1 MNQAA
6 VPFALDVRGL
16 TFSYDSTPV
25 LRVERMRLG
34 EGESAALI
42 GPSGCG
48 KSTLLHV
55 VAGLLRPSAGSVAVC
70 GQDLHALSPAAA
82 DRFRG
87 RHLGIVFQRLHLL
100 PALPVLENV
109 LLAQRLA
116 RQRPDPAEARALLAS
131 LGVEGIERRKPATLS
146 HGQAQ
151 RVAIARA
158 LIHRPRLVLADEP
171 TSALDDGHASR
182 AIALLREQ
190 ARLAGAA
197 LLVVTHDQ
205 RIRGAL
211 DREFELGAPA

>member
-1 MNQAA
+1 MSRLTA
-6 VPFALDVRGL
+6 PSLDVQGL
-16 TFSYDSTPV
+16 TFTYANTPV
-25 LRVERMRLG
+25 LRVDRMRLG
-34 EGESAALI
+34 DGESAALI

-48 KSTLLHV
+48 KTTLLHI
-55 VAGLLRPSAGSVAVC
+55 VAGLLRPSTGSVMVC
-70 GQDLHALSPAAA
+70 GQALHALSAGAA

-116 RQRPDPAEARALLAS
+116 RQRPDPAAARALLTQ
-131 LGVEGIERRKPATLS
+131 LGVEGLERHKPAMLS
-146 HGQAQ
+146 QGQAQ

-171 TSALDDGHASR
+171 TSALDDEHAAR

-190 ARLAGAA
+190 ASAAGAA

-211 DREFELGAPA
+211 DREFELRAPA